1 MFEDIKKEHTAIID
15 NLKNMKKLRIHTREG
30 QLELLSAK
38 KDILAHIKN
47 EDENFYPVLKKTAES
62 NIRLRETL
70 NAFDKDMAVIS
81 KYTLDFF
88 ESIFTEEGID
98 LELALEKFVEVHT
111 TRIKREEA
119 ILYTR
124 CGNAVS
130 SLSDNQFAH

>member
-1 MFEDIKKEHTAIID
+1 MFEEIRKEHTVIID
-15 NLKNMKKLRIHTREG
+15 NLMNMKKLNIHTREG

-38 KDILAHIKN
+38 NDILDHIKN

-62 NIRLRETL
+62 NSGLRETL
-70 NAFDKDMAVIS
+70 NAFDEDMAVIS

-98 LELALEKFVEVHT
+98 LELALEKFIEVHT

-119 ILYTR
+119 ILYAK
-124 CGNAVS
+124 CGNAAS
-130 SLSDNQFAH
+130 SL

>member
-1 MFEDIKKEHTAIID
+1 MFEEIKKEHTAIID
-15 NLKNMKKLRIHTREG
+15 NLKNMKKLRIHTKEG

-38 KDILAHIKN
+38 NDILAHIRN
-47 EDENFYPVLKKTAES
+47 EDENFYPVLKKTAAS
-62 NIRLRETL
+62 NNRLKETL

-98 LELALEKFVEVHT
+98 LELALEKFIEVHT

-119 ILYTR
+119 ILYSK
-124 CGNAVS
+124 CGNAAS
-130 SLSDNQFAH
+130 I